1 MNASLPFYNSLSEDA
16 IKRAFV
22 PFLKDFYKNRY
33 AFHHESFEAHTDN
46 VSASGIIADGMV
58 RFRREDGREFLCT
71 YEATS
76 LDKTEEVRYTLNT
89 KYLMWD
95 ALAFGA
101 FATALNYAVLYYF
114 GFEWLHGLQTI
125 GNIGLVLGIG
135 MITFFAWQ
143 LLMQNW
149 RKYRYIYA
157 VEQFKR
163 YFAHEQWIALGEDVF
178 PAPTDPYLTELKNQC
193 MYHGF
198 GLAFVHKTGLVRIVM
213 APSRL
218 GIFGK
223 DRRMADWVTQ
233 NQWFQTV
240 ANNLKV
246 VTQTRS
252 DMPSITTRTVNFVF
266 RPINQWV
273 IKPVNKFF
281 LPQAGDVNRYMTV
294 QGVQKWIFALSLM
307 LVMPLMFHVFKY
319 EEQAFT
325 DTEKYLP
332 KRYEENPEDET
343 YYIEKNDPVPDDAY
357 DGQGIPKQYP
367 LGNRTAA
374 SDEAI
379 NTIDLSSGDEEE
391 PVKPVKKPV
400 TKPVEKPKPAFKPK
414 PIEPKKNQ
422 SVSIQPVKPVDPCSV
437 WDTRKGW
444 IIQDNAFSARETA
457 NLRVKALQQRGLK
470 AEVVAKK
477 CFSPGG
483 SGFIVL
489 LDVLFSKE
497 TEARIRAAEILEALE
512 RYNLDQGSPLVKSI
526 NL

>member
-1 MNASLPFYNSLSEDA
+1 MNATPASYRSLSEDA
-16 IKRAFV
+16 IKRSFL

-33 AFHHESFEAHTDN
+33 AFHHESFEARTDN
-46 VSASGIIADGMV
+46 VSADGVIADGLV

-76 LDKTEEVRYTLNT
+76 LDKAEEVRYTLNT

-95 ALAFGA
+95 GLAFGA
-101 FATALNYAVLYYF
+101 FFTALNYAVLYYF
-114 GFEWLHGLQTI
+114 RFEWLHNLQSI
-125 GNIGLVLGIG
+125 GNIGLVTGIG
-135 MITFFAWQ
+135 MIAFFVWQ
-143 LLMQNW
+143 LAMQGW

-198 GLAFVHKTGLVRIVM
+198 GLALVYKTGLVRVVM
-213 APSRL
+213 SPSRL

-223 DRRMADWVTQ
+223 DRRIAEWFTQ
-233 NQWFQTV
+233 NQWYQTV

-252 DMPSITTRTVNFVF
+252 DVPSVSQRTFNFIY
-266 RPINQWV
+266 RPIDQWLL
-273 IKPVNKFF
+273 KPINKFF
-281 LPQAGDVNRYMTV
+281 VPQAGNVNRYMSA
-294 QGVQKWIFALSLM
+294 QGSQKWVFTLSLM
-307 LVMPLMFHVFKY
+307 LVLPLMYHVIKY
-319 EEQAFT
+319 QEQAFA
-325 DTEKYLP
+325 DTPKYLP
-332 KRYEENPEDET
+332 ERSEENPEDEP
-343 YYIEKNDPVPDDAY
+343 YYLEKDEPVPDDAY
-357 DGQGIPKQYP
+357 DGRGITKQYP
-367 LGNRTAA
+367 QDDRATAA
-374 SDEAI
+374 NDDKVA
-379 NTIDLSSGDEEE
+379 TIDLSSGIEEDE

-400 TKPVEKPKPAFKPK
+400 AKPVEKPKPAPK
-414 PIEPKKNQ
+414 PVEPKKNP
-422 SVSIQPVKPVDPCSV
+422 SATIQAVKPVDPCAV

-444 IIQDNAFSARETA
+444 IIQDNSFSNRETA
-457 NLRVKALQQRGLK
+457 DLRVKALQQRGLK

-477 CFSPGG
+477 CFTPGA
-483 SGFIVL
+483 SGFIVR
-489 LDVLFSKE
+489 LDAIFSKE

-512 RYNLDQGSPLVKSI
+512 RYNLDQGSPMVKGI